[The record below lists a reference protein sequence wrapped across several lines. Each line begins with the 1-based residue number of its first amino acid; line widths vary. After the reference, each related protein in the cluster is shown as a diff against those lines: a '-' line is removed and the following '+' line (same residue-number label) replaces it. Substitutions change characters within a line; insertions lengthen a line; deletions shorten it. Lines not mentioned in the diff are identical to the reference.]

1 MEQFRYIV
9 KGTIACNDGYSPDYK
24 YNGEE
29 CYVLGFD
36 GGKAVVL
43 MKLYGQD
50 DQLQLVSLNSII
62 PDKKTMWK

>member
-9 KGTIACNDGYSPDYK
+9 KGTIGCRDSYSNDYK

-29 CYVLGFD
+29 CYVLGFAD
-36 GGKAVVL
+36 GKAVVL
-43 MKLYGQD
+43 LKLHGQD